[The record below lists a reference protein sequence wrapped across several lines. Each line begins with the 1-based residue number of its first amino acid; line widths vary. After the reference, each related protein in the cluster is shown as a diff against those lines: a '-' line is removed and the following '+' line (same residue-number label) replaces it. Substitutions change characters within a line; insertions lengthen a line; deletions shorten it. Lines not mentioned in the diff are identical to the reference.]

1 MQGEETKHPVVDR
14 LKPINRTSEVTE
26 GFLRGETGV
35 TSAVPEPPY
44 TMNELMGEMEEVTRE
59 TLAEK
64 THEPSPTPTSA
75 TKPVVK
81 KITITCTKGKV
92 VKKVTGTAP
101 KCPAGYKKK

>member
-64 THEPSPTPTSA
+64 THEPSPTPTVQKSFDL
-75 TKPVVK
+75 TKNTGIPTTPLVNGTK
-81 KITITCTKGKV
+81 KLDISSSPTL
-92 VKKVTGTAP
+92 P
-101 KCPAGYKKK
+101 N